1 VFSINKIKLKL
12 IKNFEK
18 ITHDKR
24 NFHHLYYS
32 QSLINKNFIFKYCK
46 EIKLSN
52 NSIDRI
58 FRFSDYLNSKSN
70 VINKKRDMW
79 DLISSWDDH
88 KSFMKVLSTHDKNS
102 FLKIFQNYGKTKLG
116 HGFSNY
122 FSYEKLISSNIVKR
136 KESYR
141 FLDTLISLAEYK
153 RLIKVYNPEQGG
165 FLAHDLDYHEL
176 IRKIFVWN
184 NKNILP
190 FNTPNFLYG
199 FSSNNQFYC
208 FKDLKGFYTA
218 LKLNDLTNLYS
229 LKELNEIGGGLGY
242 VAYYFNLINNNNL
255 NIYDIPITLLQ
266 QACCLLSTMSNDN
279 IHLSGEP
286 INKYQKISLRPYWEI
301 FDYNTQDRILWFN
314 QDSFPEIEINLCKK
328 YIKKISS
335 TKKSIFFSINQEAD
349 NHNAVDANQHSVHS
363 LLSSDIN
370 FKLINRSRDFLR
382 HGYIEELYSLGN

>member
-1 VFSINKIKLKL
+1 MLNIKKIRLKL

-24 NFHHLYYS
+24 NFHHLHYP
-32 QSLINKNFIFKYCK
+32 QSLIKKNFIFKYCK
-46 EIKLSN
+46 DIKLSN

-58 FRFSDYLNSKSN
+58 FRFSDYLNSKSK
-70 VINKKRDMW
+70 ITDKKKDMW
-79 DLISSWDDH
+79 DLISSYDDH
-88 KSFMKVLSTHDKNS
+88 KLFMKALVNHDKNF
-102 FLKIFQNYGKTKLG
+102 FLEIFENYGKTKLG
-116 HGFSNY
+116 HGFSNCFPY
-122 FSYEKLISSNIVKR
+122 KKLLSSNIIKK

-141 FLDTLISLAEYK
+141 FLDTLISFAEYK

-165 FLAHDLDYHEL
+165 FLVHDLDFHEL
-176 IRKIFVWN
+176 IKKIFTYN
-184 NKNILP
+184 SKNIIP

-208 FKDLKGFYTA
+208 FKDLKGFFTA

-229 LKELNEIGGGLGY
+229 LKEVNEIGGGLGY
-242 VAYYFNLINNNNL
+242 VAYYFNLINNINF
-255 NIYDIPITLLQ
+255 NIYDIPITLIQ
-266 QACCLLSTMSNDN
+266 QACCLLSTMNNDN
-279 IHLSGEP
+279 IHLSGET
-286 INKYQKISLRPYWEI
+286 INKCQKISLRPYWEI
-301 FDYNTQDRILWFN
+301 FDYNTHDRILWFN

-328 YIKKISS
+328 YIEKISS

-363 LLSSDIN
+363 LLSTDIN

-382 HGYIEELYSLGN
+382 QGYIEELYFLGN

>member
-1 VFSINKIKLKL
+1 MFSIKKIKLKL

-24 NFHHLYYS
+24 NFHHLYYP

-70 VINKKRDMW
+70 KTNKKRDMW
-79 DLISSWDDH
+79 DLISSYDDH
-88 KSFMKVLSTHDKNS
+88 KSFMKVLSTHDKNG
-102 FLKIFQNYGKTKLG
+102 FLKILQNYGKTKLG

-122 FSYEKLISSNIVKR
+122 FSYDKLLSSNIIKK

-165 FLAHDLDYHEL
+165 FLVHDLDYHEL
-176 IRKIFVWN
+176 IKKIFVYN

-199 FSSNNQFYC
+199 FSFNNEFYC

-218 LKLNDLTNLYS
+218 SKLNDLVNLYN
-229 LKELNEIGGGLGY
+229 LKEVNEIGGGLGY
-242 VAYYFNLINNNNL
+242 VTYYFNLINNNNYNL
-255 NIYDIPITLLQ
+255 YDIPITLLQ
-266 QACCLLSTMSNDN
+266 QACCLLSTMNNDN

-286 INKYQKISLRPYWEI
+286 INKYQRISLRPYWEI

-328 YIKKISS
+328 YIEKISS
-335 TKKSIFFSINQEAD
+335 TKKSFFFSINQEAD

-382 HGYIEELYSLGN
+382 QGYIEELYSLGN